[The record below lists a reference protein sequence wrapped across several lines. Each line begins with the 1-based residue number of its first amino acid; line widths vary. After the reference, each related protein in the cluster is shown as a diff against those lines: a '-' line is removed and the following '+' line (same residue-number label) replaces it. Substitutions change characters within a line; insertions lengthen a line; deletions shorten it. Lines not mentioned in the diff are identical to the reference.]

1 MQPNL
6 TVKDLESR
14 WEKALEETRRAAAT
28 HPAIYRKLKAHAA
41 EIVENPLDINDYFPT
56 VEKLLN
62 RLETLDPCRRGSIFD
77 LFCERIS
84 PGNIWQVRTLRL
96 ECRDLLAHLD
106 AFDRWKRERICLRRV
121 K

>member
-1 MQPNL
+1 
-6 TVKDLESR
+6 
-14 WEKALEETRRAAAT
+14 
-28 HPAIYRKLKAHAA
+28 
-41 EIVENPLDINDYFPT
+41 

-62 RLETLDPCRRGSIFD
+62 RLKNLDPCCRGSIFD

-106 AFDRWKRERICLRRV
+106 AFDRWKRERIQLRRV